1 MQFSNKETLM
11 ILELKQTSLSTQ
23 QKFANFG
30 PSIKKGSKAGS
41 ARNVWSLPDLYKAAL
56 YNQIFNNGHK
66 RELAAV
72 YTKSIGIDE
81 LKFFIGVVMF
91 LKQTYLRLEV
101 LANSTSAKNTNELIQ
116 IMKGHDNLTDKMR
129 ESLIDRALKSVGP
142 RVNFYIFFWRLRKD
156 GADIIESMPVIED
169 DPRLADDSAKLFNL
183 PKLSDV
189 LPEIR
194 SAEDVYILNFTHLMD
209 RIDRQ
214 ILTFFPGKA
223 LKVYK
228 DFKVKI
234 DTAFEKSDGKIKLQ
248 DLFERLID

>member
-1 MQFSNKETLM
+1 
-11 ILELKQTSLSTQ
+11 
-23 QKFANFG
+23 
-30 PSIKKGSKAGS
+30 
-41 ARNVWSLPDLYKAAL
+41 
-56 YNQIFNNGHK
+56 
-66 RELAAV
+66 
-72 YTKSIGIDE
+72 
-81 LKFFIGVVMF
+81 
-91 LKQTYLRLEV
+91 
-101 LANSTSAKNTNELIQ
+101 
-116 IMKGHDNLTDKMR
+116 MKGHDHLKDKMR

-142 RVNFYIFFWRLRKD
+142 HVNFYIFFLRLEKD
-156 GADIIESMPVIED
+156 GTDMIESIPVIED

-194 SAEDVYILNFTHLMD
+194 SAEDVYILNFTHLMA

-214 ILTFFPGKA
+214 ILTLFPEKA

-234 DTAFEKSDGKIKLQ
+234 DSAFKKSDGKIKLQ